1 MKTPL
6 RIRLPLVALK
16 ICTYLQLSSA
26 EHGGQVPMRQFGRYY
41 FIWKPAKPA
50 APFGDRAR

>member
-6 RIRLPLVALK
+6 RIRLPFGALK

-26 EHGGQVPMRQFGRYY
+26 EHDGQVPMRQFGRYY